1 MIRKDLVLTVT
12 HNPRVVDASLA
23 PTAEGEMRAA
33 GVTDYGLRA
42 MGPKARHFAITLE
55 NVSRLHSNLIK
66 QHILSLGGEAAV
78 HKHIPTEQVETTQL
92 LLTGTELQLRHLAGK
107 LKAQP
112 FGLPEAAEMIL
123 QTVANYRRNSW
134 LLECGSRRLEVGP
147 RPVIMGIIN
156 VTPDS
161 FSDGGK
167 FLDAAR
173 AVDHGLEMAEAG
185 ATILDIGGESTRPG
199 TAEVSADQEI
209 ARTEPVMARLR
220 KQTEAFLSIDTRKP
234 SVARAAMEAGAD
246 MINDITALGDP
257 EMAQLAAKAGC
268 PVVLMHMQ
276 GRPQTMQQN
285 PTYDHVVAD
294 VCRRLRQALARA
306 VEAGIDIEQTVVDPG
321 IGFGKTVAHNLA
333 LLGRLKELRSLG
345 RPLLVGTSRKS
356 FIGKILGTEV
366 DNQLIGSLAACVWTR
381 AQGAAVFRV
390 HDVAQTAAALQVTAA
405 MQSAEDEY

>member
-1 MIRKDLVLTVT
+1 MSRNDTMLTVT

-23 PTAEGEMRAA
+23 PTAEDEMRAC
-33 GVTDYGLRA
+33 GVTEYGAGLMA
-42 MGPKARHFAITLE
+42 PKARHFAIMLE

-78 HKHIPTEQVETTQL
+78 HKKIPTEQVETTGL
-92 LLTGTELQLRHLAGK
+92 LLTGTELQLRRLAGK
-107 LKAQP
+107 LQAQP

-134 LLECGSRRLEVGP
+134 SLRCGSRRLEVGP
-147 RPVIMGIIN
+147 RPVTMGVIN

-167 FLDAAR
+167 FPDAAR
-173 AVDHGLEMAEAG
+173 AVDHGLAMVEAG

-199 TAEVSADQEI
+199 AAEVRAEEEI
-209 ARTEPVMARLR
+209 ARCEPVVTELR
-220 KQTEAFLSIDTRKP
+220 KRSQAFLSIDTRKP
-234 SVARAAMEAGAD
+234 PVARAALQAGAD
-246 MINDITALGDP
+246 MINDISALGDP
-257 EMAQLAAKAGC
+257 EMASLAAQADC
-268 PVVLMHMQ
+268 PVILMHMQ
-276 GRPQTMQQN
+276 GTPQTMQQN

-306 VEAGIDIEQTVVDPG
+306 VEAGIDIEQTIVDPG
-321 IGFGKTVAHNLA
+321 IGFGKTVAHNLS

-356 FIGKILGTEV
+356 FIGKILGAEV
-366 DNQLIGSLAACVWTR
+366 DNRLIGSVAACVWTR
-381 AQGAAVFRV
+381 AQGAAIFRV
-390 HDVAQTAAALQVTAA
+390 HDVAETAAALEITAA
-405 MQSAEDEY
+405 MESAEDEC